1 MTTSSWDSLQIARE
15 FSECATLRDII
26 HRIETDF
33 STKGEVICEIH
44 INGMLLDENGE
55 SRFAGKP
62 RGEIHDI
69 SVRSDRPDLLIMQ
82 ALRSANDY
90 IPQLEASCLTT
101 AEAFRGP
108 DLGVAQRAF
117 TEMLEGCS
125 WLVETITHV
134 RGAASGIGTPIGDID
149 RWFEAEKTINR
160 VVRELS
166 EGYAAS
172 DFVLVADLLEYE
184 LTGALQIWGEA
195 LAAERDRRA

>member
-1 MTTSSWDSLQIARE
+1 
-15 FSECATLRDII
+15 
-26 HRIETDF
+26 
-33 STKGEVICEIH
+33 
-44 INGMLLDENGE
+44 
-55 SRFAGKP
+55 
-62 RGEIHDI
+62 
-69 SVRSDRPDLLIMQ
+69 
-82 ALRSANDY
+82 
-90 IPQLEASCLTT
+90 
-101 AEAFRGP
+101 
-108 DLGVAQRAF
+108 
-117 TEMLEGCS
+117 MLEGCS